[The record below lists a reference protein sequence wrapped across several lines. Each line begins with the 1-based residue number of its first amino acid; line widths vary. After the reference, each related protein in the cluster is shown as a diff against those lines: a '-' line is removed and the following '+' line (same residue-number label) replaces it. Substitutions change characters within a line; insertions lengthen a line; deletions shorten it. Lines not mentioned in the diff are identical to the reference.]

1 MMDDQLIVKNS
12 EGKDEVINVIDII
25 LDNETGKRYIF
36 YTMNE
41 TDDIY
46 ASILVEKENNFIIE
60 AISNDEEYALVEE
73 ILRNQIVIDGG
84 SDE

>member
-1 MMDDQLIVKNS
+1 
-12 EGKDEVINVIDII
+12 
-25 LDNETGKRYIF
+25 
-36 YTMNE
+36 MNE

-46 ASILVEKENNFIIE
+46 ASILVEQENNFIIE